1 MFVMSETETRAA
13 FIIAALVLLVMP
25 IVYLMGLASA
35 MLILQVTP
43 WRETSGLMLAFAA
56 IWGVLVLTGVIMV
69 ARRLTRGSAR
79 V

>member
-25 IVYLMGLASA
+25 IVYLIGLASA
-35 MLILQVTP
+35 MLLLQVTP
-43 WRETSGLMLAFAA
+43 WHEASGVMLAFAA
-56 IWGVLVLTGVIMV
+56 IWGLIVLTGVLIV